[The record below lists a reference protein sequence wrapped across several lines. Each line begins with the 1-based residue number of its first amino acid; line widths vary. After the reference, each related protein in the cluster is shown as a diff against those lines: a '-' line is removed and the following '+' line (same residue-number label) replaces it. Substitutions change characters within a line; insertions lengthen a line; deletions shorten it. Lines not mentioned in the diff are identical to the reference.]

1 MNSYHHG
8 NLKKEL
14 LDCALKMC
22 ERDGYTKLSIRSLAK
37 ESNVSQTA
45 PYRHFKTKEDLYA
58 EVATE
63 GFNKIHKAISKYD
76 SNDSK
81 RNLIDGAK
89 AYIKFGLK
97 NANTYDLMFGTAIK
111 DFTKYP
117 MLFEAA
123 NKTYLHIR
131 STFKEFSK
139 NKDDLVKWGLDTHNY
154 VNKRLKKQE
163 YSLEK
168 STELYSKITLNP
180 IYLRPYL
187 EILANMGL
195 YNSFM
200 YNKEKNKKK
209 ENSLDFLKKYIKEF
223 KLLSELLPDSE
234 FQKILENH
242 IKNNNME
249 DIFLSTFD
257 TKKTKQNNKI
267 TNWFDNLFE
276 KLYK

>member
-1 MNSYHHG
+1 
-8 NLKKEL
+8 
-14 LDCALKMC
+14 MC

-81 RNLIDGAK
+81 RNLIDGTK

-139 NKDDLVKWGLDTHNY
+139 NKDDLFIEESCIDIWAKIHGMVGLLRKLEVVPVKLVEMPDTPFKAINLISKDLDSY
-154 VNKRLKKQE
+154 LKK
-163 YSLEK
+163 
-168 STELYSKITLNP
+168 
-180 IYLRPYL
+180 
-187 EILANMGL
+187 
-195 YNSFM
+195 FF
-200 YNKEKNKKK
+200 NK
-209 ENSLDFLKKYIKEF
+209 F
-223 KLLSELLPDSE
+223 
-234 FQKILENH
+234 
-242 IKNNNME
+242 
-249 DIFLSTFD
+249 
-257 TKKTKQNNKI
+257 
-267 TNWFDNLFE
+267 
-276 KLYK
+276 